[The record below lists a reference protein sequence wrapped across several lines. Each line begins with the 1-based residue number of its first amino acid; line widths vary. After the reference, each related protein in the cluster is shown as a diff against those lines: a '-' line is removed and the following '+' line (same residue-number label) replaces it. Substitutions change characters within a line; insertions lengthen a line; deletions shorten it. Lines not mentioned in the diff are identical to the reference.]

1 MNNYKISEED
11 RNKLLSLIINLTKE
25 EASLQ
30 QALRQ
35 QGENNRSE
43 KEKIFLEL
51 LEVFDTLESLLNF
64 LEDRPDEPDERV
76 WKRLPKSL
84 KSVQT
89 KLLSILEKR
98 QVLKIELSDHQP
110 DFTICQVVEREIR
123 PDLAE
128 QTITKIVRQGFTIE
142 DKLLRP
148 IEVITSQQE

>member
-25 EASLQ
+25 EASLK

-43 KEKIFLEL
+43 KEQIFLEL
-51 LEVFDTLESLLNF
+51 LEVFDTLESLLNY
-64 LEDRPDEPDERV
+64 LEYRHEPDDRV
-76 WKRLPKSL
+76 GKRLPKSL

-98 QVLKIELSDHQP
+98 QVLKIELSADQP
-110 DFTICQVVEREIR
+110 DFTICQVVAREIR
-123 PDLAE
+123 PDLEE

-148 IEVITSQQE
+148 MEVITSKQE

>member
-11 RNKLLSLIINLTKE
+11 RNKLLSLITNLKKE
-25 EASLQ
+25 EASLK

-35 QGENNRSE
+35 EREGNRSE
-43 KEKIFLEL
+43 KEQIFLEL

-64 LEDRPDEPDERV
+64 LEDRPEPDVRA

-98 QVLKIELSDHQP
+98 QVVKIELSDHQP
-110 DFTICQVVEREIR
+110 DFTICQVVDREIR
-123 PDLAE
+123 PDLEE

-148 IEVITSQQE
+148 IEVITSKQE

>member
-25 EASLQ
+25 EASLK

-43 KEKIFLEL
+43 KEQIFLEL
-51 LEVFDTLESLLNF
+51 LEVFDTLESLLNY
-64 LEDRPDEPDERV
+64 LEYRHEPDDRV
-76 WKRLPKSL
+76 GKRLPKSL

-98 QVLKIELSDHQP
+98 QVLKIELSADQP
-110 DFTICQVVEREIR
+110 DFTICQVVDREIR
-123 PDLAE
+123 PDLEE

-148 IEVITSQQE
+148 MEVITSKQE

>member
-1 MNNYKISEED
+1 LPADNSSHLAGRAPQVKHAAHQTSE
-11 RNKLLSLIINLTKE
+11 RLLPQ
-25 EASLQ
+25 AQ
-30 QALRQ
+30 QT
-35 QGENNRSE
+35 

-51 LEVFDTLESLLNF
+51 LEVFDILESLLNF
-64 LEDRPDEPDERV
+64 LEDRPEPDDRV

-110 DFTICQVVEREIR
+110 DFTICQVVDREIR

-148 IEVITSQQE
+148 MEVITSKQE

>member
-11 RNKLLSLIINLTKE
+11 RNKLLSQIRNLFKE
-25 EASLQ
+25 EASLK

-35 QGENNRSE
+35 QGENNRSQ
-43 KEKIFLEL
+43 KEQIFLEL

-64 LEDRPDEPDERV
+64 LEDRPEPDERV

-110 DFTICQVVEREIR
+110 DFTICQVVEQEIR

-148 IEVITSQQE
+148 MEVITSKQE

>member
-11 RNKLLSLIINLTKE
+11 RNKLLSQIRTLFKE
-25 EASLQ
+25 EASLK

-43 KEKIFLEL
+43 KEQIFLEL

>member
-25 EASLQ
+25 EASLK

-43 KEKIFLEL
+43 KEQIFLEL
-51 LEVFDTLESLLNF
+51 LEVFDTLESLLNY
-64 LEDRPDEPDERV
+64 LEYRHEPDDRV
-76 WKRLPKSL
+76 GKRLPKSL

-98 QVLKIELSDHQP
+98 QVLKIELSADQP

-148 IEVITSQQE
+148 MEVITSKQE